1 LKVFERLE
9 SQVRTYSRCFPAVFE
24 KAKGAFL
31 YDAQGK
37 RYIDFFCGAGS
48 LNYGHN
54 NPAIKAAILDYLNSD
69 GIVHGLDMATSAK
82 TRFLEQFESVILAP
96 RGMEYKIQFTGPT
109 GTNAVEAALKLAR
122 KIKKRSNIIAFTNS
136 FHGLS
141 SGSLA
146 VTARSF
152 YRNEAFINRSNVS
165 FMPFDGYFG
174 KDINTINYIRQFL
187 EDGSSGVDLPA
198 AVVVETIQ
206 AEGGVRVAGKKW
218 LRDLRS
224 LCEQF
229 DMLLI
234 LDDIQVGCGRTG
246 TFFSFEPAQIKPD
259 LVILS
264 KSISGFGLPMSLVL
278 IKPELDQW
286 EPGEHTGTFRGNNLA
301 FVSAAEALRY
311 WETECLSQAIIQ
323 KSRMLAKIL
332 QGLEERYP
340 QLDPQIRGAGLIY
353 GFEISSPQISQ
364 QVAREAFNRGLIIEL
379 CGAKNN
385 VLKFIPS
392 LTIEEEVLQEGLE
405 VINQSINLA
414 LQKTAGA

>member
-1 LKVFERLE
+1 LIVFERLE

-37 RYIDFFCGAGS
+37 RYIDFLCGAGS

-54 NPAIKAAILDYLNSD
+54 NPAIKAAILNYLNSD

-82 TRFLEQFESVILAP
+82 ARFLEQFESVILAP
-96 RGMEYKIQFTGPT
+96 RGLEYKIQFTGPT

-146 VTARSF
+146 VTARAF
-152 YRNEAFINRSNVS
+152 YRKEAFINRSNVS

-174 KDINTINYIRQFL
+174 KDINTIDYIRQFI

-206 AEGGVRVAGKKW
+206 AEGGVRIAGKNW
-218 LRDLRS
+218 LRELRN
-224 LCEQF
+224 LCDQF

-234 LDDIQVGCGRTG
+234 VDDIQVGCGRTG

-301 FVSAAEALRY
+301 FVSATAALRY

-353 GFEISSPQISQ
+353 GFEISRPQSTQ
-364 QVAREAFNRGLIIEL
+364 QVAREAFKRGLIIEV
-379 CGAKNN
+379 CGARNN

-405 VINQSINLA
+405 VINQSVNLA
-414 LQKTAGA
+414 LQKSAGA

>member
-1 LKVFERLE
+1 MKVFERLE
-9 SQVRTYSRCFPAVFE
+9 SQVRTYSRSFPAVFE
-24 KAKGAFL
+24 KAKGSFL

-54 NPAIKAAILDYLNSD
+54 NPAIKAAILNYLNSD
-69 GIVHGLDMATSAK
+69 GVVHGLDMATSAK
-82 TRFLEQFESVILAP
+82 GRFLEQFESVILAP

-122 KIKKRSNIIAFTNS
+122 KIKKRSNIIAFTNG

-174 KDINTINYIRQFL
+174 KDTHTIDYIRQFI
-187 EDGSSGVDLPA
+187 EDGSSGIDLPA
-198 AVVVETIQ
+198 AVIVETVQ
-206 AEGGVRVAGKKW
+206 AEGGVRVAAKKW
-218 LRDLRS
+218 LQELQT
-224 LCEQF
+224 LCQEF

-234 LDDIQVGCGRTG
+234 VDDIQVGCGRTG
-246 TFFSFEPAQIKPD
+246 TFFSFEPAEIKPE

-301 FVSAAEALRY
+301 FVSGTEALRY
-311 WETECLSQAIIQ
+311 WENDCLSDAIKQ
-323 KSRMLAKIL
+323 KSRMLANIL
-332 QGLEERYP
+332 QGLAERYP
-340 QLDPQIRGAGLIY
+340 QLDPQARGAGLDPWIRNL
-353 GFEISSPQISQ
+353 E
-364 QVAREAFNRGLIIEL
+364 
-379 CGAKNN
+379 
-385 VLKFIPS
+385 PS
-392 LTIEEEVLQEGLE
+392 
-405 VINQSINLA
+405 NQSA
-414 LQKTAGA
+414 SRA

>member
-1 LKVFERLE
+1 MKVFERLE
-9 SQVRTYSRCFPAVFE
+9 SQVRTYSRSFPAVFE
-24 KAKGAFL
+24 KARGSLL
-31 YDAQGK
+31 YDIQGR

-54 NPAIKAAILDYLNSD
+54 NPALKGTLLDYLNSD

-82 TRFLEQFESVILAP
+82 ARFLEKFEAVILAP
-96 RGMEYKIQFTGPT
+96 RGMDYKIQFTGPT

-122 KIKKRSNIIAFTNS
+122 KVKKRSNIIAFTNG

-146 VTARSF
+146 ATARSF

-174 KDINTINYIRQFL
+174 KDVNTIDYIRQFI

-198 AVVVETIQ
+198 AVLVETIQ
-206 AEGGVRVAGKKW
+206 AEGGVRVARKEW
-218 LRDLRS
+218 LQELRG

-229 DMLLI
+229 DILLI
-234 LDDIQVGCGRTG
+234 IDDIQVGCGRTG

-259 LVILS
+259 VVILS

-278 IKPELDQW
+278 IKPDLDQW

-301 FVSAAEALRY
+301 FVTGAEALRY
-311 WETECLSQAIIQ
+311 WENDCLSLAIGQ
-323 KSRMLAKIL
+323 KTRMLADVL
-332 QGLEERYP
+332 RELEDRYP
-340 QLDPQIRGAGLIY
+340 QLDPQTRGTGLIY
-353 GFEISSPQISQ
+353 GFEISSPQISR
-364 QVAREAFNRGLIIEL
+364 QVAREAFDRGLIIEL

-385 VLKFIPS
+385 VLKFIPA
-392 LTIEEEVLQEGLE
+392 LTIEEEVLQEGLD
-405 VINQSINLA
+405 VIERSIQSVL
-414 LQKTAGA
+414 

>member
-9 SQVRTYSRCFPAVFE
+9 SQVRTYSRSFPAVFE
-24 KAKGAFL
+24 KAKGSFL

-54 NPAIKAAILDYLNSD
+54 NPAIKAAILNYLKSD
-69 GIVHGLDMATSAK
+69 GVVHGLDMATSAK
-82 TRFLEQFESVILAP
+82 GRFLEQFESVILAP
-96 RGMEYKIQFTGPT
+96 RGMEYRIQFTGPT

-174 KDINTINYIRQFL
+174 KDTNTIDYIRQFI
-187 EDGSSGVDLPA
+187 EDGSSGIDLPA
-198 AVVVETIQ
+198 AVIVETVQ
-206 AEGGVRVAGKKW
+206 AEGGVRVAAKKW
-218 LRDLRS
+218 LQELQT
-224 LCEQF
+224 LCQEF

-234 LDDIQVGCGRTG
+234 VDDIQVGCGRTG
-246 TFFSFEPAQIKPD
+246 TFFSFEPAQIKPE

-301 FVSAAEALRY
+301 FVSGTEALRY
-311 WETECLSQAIIQ
+311 WENECLSDAIKQ
-323 KSRMLAKIL
+323 KSRMLADIL
-332 QGLEERYP
+332 QGLAERYP
-340 QLDPQIRGAGLIY
+340 HLDPQARGAGLIH

-379 CGAKNN
+379 CGAKDN
-385 VLKFIPS
+385 VLKFIPA

-405 VINQSINLA
+405 VIDQSIKSV
-414 LQKTAGA
+414 LQKSAGA

>member
-1 LKVFERLE
+1 MR
-9 SQVRTYSRCFPAVFE
+9 RAT
-24 KAKGAFL
+24 
-31 YDAQGK
+31 

-54 NPAIKAAILDYLNSD
+54 NPAIKAAILNYLNSD
-69 GIVHGLDMATSAK
+69 GVVHGLDMATSAK
-82 TRFLEQFESVILAP
+82 GRFLEQFESVILAP
-96 RGMEYKIQFTGPT
+96 RGMEYRIQFTGPT

-122 KIKKRSNIIAFTNS
+122 KIKKRSNIIAFTNG

-174 KDINTINYIRQFL
+174 KDTNTIDYIRQFI
-187 EDGSSGVDLPA
+187 EDGSSGIDLPA
-198 AVVVETIQ
+198 AVIVETVQ
-206 AEGGVRVAGKKW
+206 AEGGVRIARKEW
-218 LRDLRS
+218 LQELQR
-224 LCEQF
+224 LCQEF

-234 LDDIQVGCGRTG
+234 VDDIQVGCGRTG
-246 TFFSFEPAQIKPD
+246 TFFSFEPAEIKPD

-301 FVSAAEALRY
+301 FVSGTEALRY
-311 WETECLSQAIIQ
+311 WENDCLSDAIKQ
-323 KSRMLAKIL
+323 KSRMLANIL
-332 QGLEERYP
+332 RGLAERYP
-340 QLDPQIRGAGLIY
+340 QLDPQVRGAGLIY

-379 CGAKNN
+379 CGAKDN
-385 VLKFIPS
+385 VLKFIPA

-405 VINQSINLA
+405 VIDQSIKSV
-414 LQKTAGA
+414 LQKSAGA

>member
-1 LKVFERLE
+1 MKVFERLE
-9 SQVRTYSRCFPAVFE
+9 SQVRTYSRSFPAVFE
-24 KAKGAFL
+24 KARGSFL
-31 YDAQGK
+31 YDVQGK

-54 NPAIKAAILDYLNSD
+54 NPALKGVILDYLNSD
-69 GIVHGLDMATSAK
+69 GIVHSLDMATSAK
-82 TRFLEQFESVILAP
+82 ARFLERFESVILAP

-152 YRNEAFINRSNVS
+152 YRNEAFINRANVS

-174 KDINTINYIRQFL
+174 KDVNTIDYLRQFI

-198 AVVVETIQ
+198 AVLVETIQ
-206 AEGGVRVAGKKW
+206 AEGGVRIASQEW
-218 LRDLRS
+218 LQELRRV
-224 LCEQF
+224 CEQF

-234 LDDIQVGCGRTG
+234 VDDIQVGCGRTG
-246 TFFSFEPAQIKPD
+246 TFFSFERAQIKPD
-259 LVILS
+259 VVILS

-278 IKPELDQW
+278 IKPKLDQW

-301 FVSAAEALRY
+301 FASGAEALRY
-311 WETECLSQAIIQ
+311 WENDCLSQAISR
-323 KSRMLAKIL
+323 KSQMLADIL
-332 QGLEERYP
+332 RGLEHRYP
-340 QLDPQIRGAGLIY
+340 QLDPQVRGAGLIY
-353 GFEISSPQISQ
+353 GFEISSPETSR
-364 QVAREAFNRGLIIEL
+364 QVAREAFNQGLIIEL

-405 VINQSINLA
+405 VIDRSIKSVL
-414 LQKTAGA
+414 